1 MNYCRLLFLDTYTD
15 YLHRAGGWEGV
26 IEKSQTVASGDDHS
40 DCVCRV
46 RERILGRRALALA
59 QVGRVGEARQLHEA
73 LLRLDDAPLV
83 GGLHLR
89 LRARLAAL
97 GSEPGYGWAEA
108 LALLQQLFTAYTTR
122 EAYSASDLREFL
134 SAADVVLSGALDAG
148 VATTTRVELQFP
160 HAFFQQPWAP
170 DAGTHSYALAVLRDE
185 FVRPTVE
192 TLAPAVVVTAPVVS
206 AGAGV
211 PACVP

>member
-1 MNYCRLLFLDTYTD
+1 MNYCRLLFIDTLTD
-15 YLHRAGGWEGV
+15 YHHQTGNWRGV
-26 IEKSQTVASGDDHS
+26 IDGSGTVASGDDHC

-59 QVGRVGEARQLHEA
+59 HTERVGEARQLHES

-97 GSEPGYGWAEA
+97 GSEPGYGWPEA

-134 SAADVVLSGALDAG
+134 GAADALLSGALDAG
-148 VATTTRVELQFP
+148 LATTTQVELQFP

-170 DAGTHSYALAVLRDE
+170 DAGTHTYALAVLRDE

-192 TLAPAVVVTAPVVS
+192 TLAPVAVVTPPVVS
-206 AGAGV
+206 AGAGAA
-211 PACVP
+211 ACVP